1 MGVQTPVWTS
11 DLGVCTT
18 LLGLAADTLA
28 NFSASLV
35 NFSSNAEL
43 RRQNFPPELIY
54 LATKLALMD
63 HQRYVAS
70 AQDARILLRNAEATC
85 LNELLRTLDGK
96 LLAAAAEDTGHSR
109 RLRYIYELVISNLL
123 FDNYLQQVVYGDQVI
138 RALVSG
144 FSFFEPSVTNGDTK
158 ISALLMPNTSLNSE
172 KEQYQAL
179 NLAFDDDQERFLA
192 SVFLVANELMDSA
205 NIELVVSLVLPCLR
219 TYMDLIASI
228 PPMPLLLI
236 HNAYSCSDGY
246 RSHKHFIH
254 SEETEAMLIAV
265 SALPSGSG
273 DSSTRGSVSQAFC
286 AATLYHLCAS
296 NSANQRIIQGLI
308 NCCNSIEESQALL
321 ACSAAFA
328 ITSFTAEGCQQLVE
342 FACVWS
348 SAELKDFIV
357 VALLRANSIQTKQ
370 IHAKTLCNLLSHG
383 ESRAKVVEDGVLYAL
398 MKLSQVILSGSTV
411 SGDRR
416 GITVLDTT
424 VAASS
429 TDEVFSIGLRALFN
443 LSCENQYHSKLL
455 SNGIMAYLSAAVEYQ
470 QQTSLPGGRH
480 EASGTS
486 FLFKEDYKPQKQ
498 PQKQCVAGHLTV
510 ESRRLALAIIC
521 NLTSY
526 EENHKE
532 LIRAQVTEIIYNYAD
547 GDIEARVSAAMALRN
562 LSCCQ
567 PWVEMLCERKILQLL
582 IFCMECDHPAA
593 RQFAVEALANC
604 SHFVGTDKLGHS
616 RGMWTHRCE
625 HVYGCSKVSTQH
637 FSRRRS
643 CVTGYGGES
652 ILRLLPLLEYRTLGS
667 DVEACEL
674 TASLSHTL
682 AAKPRCAELL
692 LRQRTAVQVVWW
704 KKRPQSTHAVN
715 WYPVYY
721 QRSDKPMK
729 ICNKLIV
736 PGCLP
741 VRNGKV
747 GFPEKNLFNPDG
759 FASIHTRVPS
769 KPTSRTAC
777 VAMEG
782 NRGKSSKSLSSWN
795 NGTATEGEFDNKNKT
810 WLFLPG
816 SDERSKTSK
825 GVGKSSIT
833 GVDRPSRRV
842 DKWSDVVMGELESML
857 MVSFLEQG
865 VVLRKARILY
875 AKTFFQLENL
885 YKSQWQDLIQE
896 QEEVEYLREERYET
910 EIDKLKTTF
919 ESDKSEM
926 ERRLADSKE
935 QMTKMGDT
943 MKTLNAIFRQMREDT
958 EKVKAVELRENYG
971 RLEHKY
977 EQCREEI
984 EQLRPVVQEKQQ
996 LQSRI
1001 DELIRDRDV
1010 LKDQI
1015 TELHNLVDT
1024 KDTVIASLM
1033 EQQSN
1038 LIAAQDLKAA
1048 REEEMR
1054 RQAEEEKEYERDDAL
1069 TLTGTS
1075 NGPASGVCVRCKQ
1088 DLRTV
1093 SANGGLTEADK
1104 GPETNNSFVNNEA
1117 EAFKLP
1123 KKRRIQCLYFRIL
1136 LPNLNG
1142 RRPQRDISWTF
1153 SCMRSI
1159 MFAKQIDDSMC
1170 KRTAGLFPLRIRM
1183 PEFVYAWFAPWKSL
1197 KEEKSIA
1204 EEDHLDGGTD
1214 TEVLDDPND
1223 PNSAQHQQ
1231 MQANEDRWC
1240 LYYGYV
1246 VTNVPEDERPEN
1258 FLEPKTTIEPD
1269 EEQTKKRRG
1278 KINDETIDG
1287 NLQEPLHFVDAN
1299 LWVELMM
1306 LEYKEEQAHRR
1317 AAIRLMFQTA
1327 TSAAAAASGSV
1338 AEMSL
1343 SAMLGINYASMDMEQ
1358 FRAMVHTLNDEIP
1371 SFMVAT
1377 LFRNAYSRGNGT
1389 VNFDSFMDA
1398 AETSQFFSTCMRLES
1413 PSSVVS
1419 RILGHPFSRSPVLMT
1434 PSSRAAFIVGKFF
1447 AILGNEIGST
1457 IEELPLWTRSMT
1469 DSLAYE
1475 ISSTLL
1481 EGSYSDGARLLT
1493 LFQRLID
1500 NLGVAKLI
1508 RRETTGCLFSSSDLC
1523 NIEKALNGLL
1533 DFARQ
1538 REKSSYVYLWI
1549 ESSMQSTH
1557 ICAVLGE
1564 LSGISGAFHAGRSS
1578 PLQLTVSSSLNGGIG
1593 PTPKPVFVELIY
1605 DFFLEKLGARCEA
1618 ERLIHDVFANCR
1630 SLVRTDSLALLFS
1643 HLCCMSNSCPE
1654 DRLLGQN
1661 EALAFLHAIFR
1672 CGLHSF
1678 RLVTPSSELP
1688 SEVSQ
1693 EDPDSAPVGDK
1704 ADFVAIDVVENIL
1717 QTAFSKLSSDQKTRL
1732 KLRITDA
1739 ATDKNPSE
1747 VEANAF
1753 LVLALH
1759 EWRRYILYRLNEIR
1773 VACCA
1778 VEAELTHFE
1787 DLLQLETVA
1796 TILQKTDITFTP
1808 EDLCVILRRLYI
1820 TEKAP
1825 TKSSDTD
1832 SGDMA
1837 TLTLKPDPMSERIA
1851 AACFPLVAKETMNGL
1866 QRLAPRRFE
1875 IKPGPLQSYEFLV
1888 STWEDYQET
1897 CRELLEEFREIGKNN
1912 DIQAT
1917 AQHRSPMKLGMETVA
1932 DCTI

>member
-1 MGVQTPVWTS
+1 
-11 DLGVCTT
+11 
-18 LLGLAADTLA
+18 
-28 NFSASLV
+28 
-35 NFSSNAEL
+35 
-43 RRQNFPPELIY
+43 
-54 LATKLALMD
+54 
-63 HQRYVAS
+63 
-70 AQDARILLRNAEATC
+70 
-85 LNELLRTLDGK
+85 
-96 LLAAAAEDTGHSR
+96 
-109 RLRYIYELVISNLL
+109 
-123 FDNYLQQVVYGDQVI
+123 
-138 RALVSG
+138 
-144 FSFFEPSVTNGDTK
+144 
-158 ISALLMPNTSLNSE
+158 
-172 KEQYQAL
+172 
-179 NLAFDDDQERFLA
+179 
-192 SVFLVANELMDSA
+192 
-205 NIELVVSLVLPCLR
+205 
-219 TYMDLIASI
+219 
-228 PPMPLLLI
+228 
-236 HNAYSCSDGY
+236 
-246 RSHKHFIH
+246 
-254 SEETEAMLIAV
+254 
-265 SALPSGSG
+265 
-273 DSSTRGSVSQAFC
+273 
-286 AATLYHLCAS
+286 
-296 NSANQRIIQGLI
+296 
-308 NCCNSIEESQALL
+308 
-321 ACSAAFA
+321 
-328 ITSFTAEGCQQLVE
+328 
-342 FACVWS
+342 
-348 SAELKDFIV
+348 
-357 VALLRANSIQTKQ
+357 
-370 IHAKTLCNLLSHG
+370 
-383 ESRAKVVEDGVLYAL
+383 
-398 MKLSQVILSGSTV
+398 
-411 SGDRR
+411 
-416 GITVLDTT
+416 
-424 VAASS
+424 
-429 TDEVFSIGLRALFN
+429 
-443 LSCENQYHSKLL
+443 
-455 SNGIMAYLSAAVEYQ
+455 
-470 QQTSLPGGRH
+470 
-480 EASGTS
+480 
-486 FLFKEDYKPQKQ
+486 
-498 PQKQCVAGHLTV
+498 
-510 ESRRLALAIIC
+510 
-521 NLTSY
+521 
-526 EENHKE
+526 
-532 LIRAQVTEIIYNYAD
+532 
-547 GDIEARVSAAMALRN
+547 
-562 LSCCQ
+562 
-567 PWVEMLCERKILQLL
+567 
-582 IFCMECDHPAA
+582 
-593 RQFAVEALANC
+593 
-604 SHFVGTDKLGHS
+604 
-616 RGMWTHRCE
+616 
-625 HVYGCSKVSTQH
+625 
-637 FSRRRS
+637 
-643 CVTGYGGES
+643 
-652 ILRLLPLLEYRTLGS
+652 
-667 DVEACEL
+667 
-674 TASLSHTL
+674 
-682 AAKPRCAELL
+682 
-692 LRQRTAVQVVWW
+692 
-704 KKRPQSTHAVN
+704 
-715 WYPVYY
+715 
-721 QRSDKPMK
+721 
-729 ICNKLIV
+729 
-736 PGCLP
+736 
-741 VRNGKV
+741 
-747 GFPEKNLFNPDG
+747 
-759 FASIHTRVPS
+759 
-769 KPTSRTAC
+769 
-777 VAMEG
+777 MEG

-795 NGTATEGEFDNKNKT
+795 NGESVTPDRPFSAMGSAAFHLDTPTPEKKSPNASQRQPPLTAGALPNRIKGTATEGEFDVRKFLLDQKSSQPFHKSSLFRASTFAEQMAPVETEPSNQSTRSKLKKVVLPRMELGSSKSTANLPGAKPKSRHTPRNQSDEEDNASISHFYSIEKMSASCFHATQNKNKT

-842 DKWSDVVMGELESML
+842 DVLDLERCFDTAIQFASKNKHMDVACEEKLSMLDQDFMAIYARMTQRYSSTTSSNDSRKMLTKLLFEQKWSDVVMGELESML

-896 QEEVEYLREERYET
+896 QEEVEYLREEVRQTNELHKQDAQNMKERYET

-1240 LYYGYV
+1240 LYYGVRALVQQGYLEAKLFLSLLDEKFGEDEQVFMLHCYRVLDVLLEGRLNWGPLRDKVSYEVFAREYAVLVGDSSVKAEHLTPSRVRVPKTIWISPYHASLATSVILSKATETEREALDKKILEYV

-1538 REKSSYVYLWI
+1538 REKSSVELLI
-1549 ESSMQSTH
+1549 DAVRQKLSSMQSTH

-1832 SGDMA
+1832 SGDTA

-1917 AQHRSPMKLGMETVA
+1917 AQHRSPMKIGDGDGGGLHYLSSSNTVFSQDVEQLEVVHLRFLERLQRLTEVFDNNVQEESSRPDASLHLIEAQVNETWTIFRQMFVGFVKLRATAGLGDGPLPDQWERHSE
-1932 DCTI
+1932 

>member
-1 MGVQTPVWTS
+1 MLFYDKQHQNGSSASNQLKDLQTDDDNAYDRDIPVSLMLERHMLHGIKYFQEEIKTGQAS
-11 DLGVCTT
+11 DRILMEASAAIANLSTTKVFRVAMVRLGVIST
-18 LLGLAADTLA
+18 LLDVL
-28 NFSASLV
+28 
-35 NFSSNAEL
+35 
-43 RRQNFPPELIY
+43 
-54 LATKLALMD
+54 
-63 HQRYVAS
+63 
-70 AQDARILLRNAEATC
+70 
-85 LNELLRTLDGK
+85 
-96 LLAAAAEDTGHSR
+96 SR
-109 RLRYIYELVISNLL
+109 VK
-123 FDNYLQQVVYGDQVI
+123 
-138 RALVSG
+138 
-144 FSFFEPSVTNGDTK
+144 T
-158 ISALLMPNTSLNSE
+158 
-172 KEQYQAL
+172 KEQ
-179 NLAFDDDQERFLA
+179 N
-192 SVFLVANELMDSA
+192 
-205 NIELVVSLVLPCLR
+205 
-219 TYMDLIASI
+219 T
-228 PPMPLLLI
+228 
-236 HNAYSCSDGY
+236 
-246 RSHKHFIH
+246 
-254 SEETEAMLIAV
+254 
-265 SALPSGSG
+265 
-273 DSSTRGSVSQAFC
+273 TR
-286 AATLYHLCAS
+286 
-296 NSANQRIIQGLI
+296 
-308 NCCNSIEESQALL
+308 
-321 ACSAAFA
+321 
-328 ITSFTAEGCQQLVE
+328 
-342 FACVWS
+342 
-348 SAELKDFIV
+348 
-357 VALLRANSIQTKQ
+357 
-370 IHAKTLCNLLSHG
+370 
-383 ESRAKVVEDGVLYAL
+383 SRAKNQSDEEDN
-398 MKLSQVILSGSTV
+398 
-411 SGDRR
+411 
-416 GITVLDTT
+416 
-424 VAASS
+424 AS
-429 TDEVFSIGLRALFN
+429 I
-443 LSCENQYHSKLL
+443 
-455 SNGIMAYLSAAVEYQ
+455 
-470 QQTSLPGGRH
+470 
-480 EASGTS
+480 
-486 FLFKEDYKPQKQ
+486 
-498 PQKQCVAGHLTV
+498 
-510 ESRRLALAIIC
+510 
-521 NLTSY
+521 
-526 EENHKE
+526 
-532 LIRAQVTEIIYNYAD
+532 
-547 GDIEARVSAAMALRN
+547 
-562 LSCCQ
+562 
-567 PWVEMLCERKILQLL
+567 
-582 IFCMECDHPAA
+582 
-593 RQFAVEALANC
+593 
-604 SHFVGTDKLGHS
+604 SHFYSIEKMSASCFHA
-616 RGMWTHRCE
+616 
-625 HVYGCSKVSTQH
+625 TQ
-637 FSRRRS
+637 
-643 CVTGYGGES
+643 
-652 ILRLLPLLEYRTLGS
+652 
-667 DVEACEL
+667 
-674 TASLSHTL
+674 
-682 AAKPRCAELL
+682 
-692 LRQRTAVQVVWW
+692 
-704 KKRPQSTHAVN
+704 
-715 WYPVYY
+715 
-721 QRSDKPMK
+721 
-729 ICNKLIV
+729 
-736 PGCLP
+736 
-741 VRNGKV
+741 
-747 GFPEKNLFNPDG
+747 
-759 FASIHTRVPS
+759 
-769 KPTSRTAC
+769 
-777 VAMEG
+777 
-782 NRGKSSKSLSSWN
+782 
-795 NGTATEGEFDNKNKT
+795 NKNKT

-842 DKWSDVVMGELESML
+842 DVLDLERCFDTAIQFASKNKHMDVACEEKLSMLDQDFMAIYARMTQRYSSTTSSNDSRKMLTKLLFEQKWSDVVMGELESML

-896 QEEVEYLREERYET
+896 QEEVEYLREEVRQTNELHKQDAQNMKERYET

-1075 NGPASGVCVRCKQ
+1075 NGPASGVCVRFPKTIWISPYHAS
-1088 DLRTV
+1088 LATSV
-1093 SANGGLTEADK
+1093 ILSKATETEREALDK
-1104 GPETNNSFVNNEA
+1104 
-1117 EAFKLP
+1117 K
-1123 KKRRIQCLYFRIL
+1123 IL
-1136 LPNLNG
+1136 
-1142 RRPQRDISWTF
+1142 
-1153 SCMRSI
+1153 
-1159 MFAKQIDDSMC
+1159 
-1170 KRTAGLFPLRIRM
+1170 
-1183 PEFVYAWFAPWKSL
+1183 E
-1197 KEEKSIA
+1197 
-1204 EEDHLDGGTD
+1204 
-1214 TEVLDDPND
+1214 
-1223 PNSAQHQQ
+1223 
-1231 MQANEDRWC
+1231 
-1240 LYYGYV
+1240 YV

-1327 TSAAAAASGSV
+1327 TSAAAEASGSV

-1538 REKSSYVYLWI
+1538 REKSSVELLI
-1549 ESSMQSTH
+1549 DASMQSTH

-1618 ERLIHDVFANCR
+1618 ERLIHDVFANC
-1630 SLVRTDSLALLFS
+1630 
-1643 HLCCMSNSCPE
+1643 
-1654 DRLLGQN
+1654 RLLGQN

-1787 DLLQLETVA
+1787 DLLQLEMVA

-1832 SGDMA
+1832 SGDTA

-1888 STWEDYQET
+1888 RSLKPDESAFTGQPCNLSNPNQLFIYNSKTHQFHSAKKKGLCLHDGGGWVGLAWGYCLDDGGGDTAGASKYTIRLCSTKSENQHFEV
-1897 CRELLEEFREIGKNN
+1897 LS
-1912 DIQAT
+1912 QAT
-1917 AQHRSPMKLGMETVA
+1917 LTAEQQKVLDAVSNGPSFCYGSPTLATDSVMTDEYDVLVRWMYEHCAAESTEIALSLLPPLPKRDVNSDDAAPLVDDSPTDVTRHYMTKMDFYYQIKNHFTQTIEKLDGDVAGTHLRSEEKNEQQKKTVDCIEKAVARFGYRENAATETTPQLKTAISWV
-1932 DCTI
+1932 DSCIKS